1 MKLIKNLAFGVATIA
16 FTFSVNVQAAWILGL
31 GVEPCSEMLSSIY
44 EDRKSGNDILPME
57 IIYLNYMHGYIS
69 GLNYNLDQMK
79 GEGMDQDMMIEMV
92 IRRCEANPEQLVVQ
106 AVDYVWENQ
115 L

>member
-1 MKLIKNLAFGVATIA
+1 MKLIKNLAFGIATFI
-16 FTFSVNVQAAWILGL
+16 FMFSVNVQAAWILGL
-31 GVEPCSEMLSSIY
+31 GIEPCSEMLGSIY

-57 IIYLNYMHGYIS
+57 KIYLNYMHGYIS

-79 GEGMDQDMMIEMV
+79 AEGMDQDSMIELV
-92 IRRCEANPEQLVVQ
+92 INRCEANPEEFVVQ
-106 AVDYVWENQ
+106 AIDYVWENQ